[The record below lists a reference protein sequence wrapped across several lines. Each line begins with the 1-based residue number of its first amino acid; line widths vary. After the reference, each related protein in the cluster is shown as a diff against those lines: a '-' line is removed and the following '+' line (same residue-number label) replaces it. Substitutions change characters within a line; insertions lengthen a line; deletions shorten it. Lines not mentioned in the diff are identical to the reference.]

1 MAYFGMIFETLKMKK
16 IPLLLLCAGMYF
28 FGANDLIA
36 QQIPQKQ
43 AKLQEEEE
51 GPALFKFEPDY
62 LASEEAR
69 RKEILFMRSIIDSID
84 ISEGKRQKLIR
95 DLYRNKDSKRL
106 TKILLAN
113 NKFEELED

>member
-1 MAYFGMIFETLKMKK
+1 
-16 IPLLLLCAGMYF
+16 MYF

-36 QQIPQKQ
+36 QQTPQKQ
-43 AKLQEEEE
+43 AKLQEDEEE
-51 GPALFKFEPDY
+51 GPALFKLEPDY

-69 RKEILFMRSIIDSID
+69 RKEIVLMRTLIDSMD
-84 ISEGKRQKLIR
+84 ISEGKRQKLVR

>member
-1 MAYFGMIFETLKMKK
+1 MKK

-36 QQIPQKQ
+36 QQTPQKQ
-43 AKLQEEEE
+43 AILQEEAEE

-69 RKEILFMRSIIDSID
+69 RKEILLMRTLIDSMD
-84 ISEGKRQKLIR
+84 ISEGKRQKLVR
-95 DLYRNKDSKRL
+95 DLYRNKNSKRL

>member
-1 MAYFGMIFETLKMKK
+1 MKK

-36 QQIPQKQ
+36 QQTPQKQ
-43 AKLQEEEE
+43 AKLQEDEEE

-69 RKEILFMRSIIDSID
+69 RKEILLMRTLIDSMD
-84 ISEGKRQKLIR
+84 ISEGKRQKLVR

>member
-1 MAYFGMIFETLKMKK
+1 MKK

-36 QQIPQKQ
+36 QQTPQKQ
-43 AKLQEEEE
+43 AKLQEDEEE

-69 RKEILFMRSIIDSID
+69 RKEILLMRTLIDSMD
-84 ISEGKRQKLIR
+84 ISEGKRQKLVR
-95 DLYRNKDSKRL
+95 DLYRNKNSKRL

>member
-1 MAYFGMIFETLKMKK
+1 
-16 IPLLLLCAGMYF
+16 MYF

-36 QQIPQKQ
+36 QQTPQKH
-43 AKLQEEEE
+43 AKLQEDEEE

-69 RKEILFMRSIIDSID
+69 RKEILLMRTLIDSMD
-84 ISEGKRQKLIR
+84 ISEGKRQKLVR

>member
-1 MAYFGMIFETLKMKK
+1 MKK

-36 QQIPQKQ
+36 QQTPQKQ
-43 AKLQEEEE
+43 AILQEEAEE

-69 RKEILFMRSIIDSID
+69 RKEILLMRTLIDSMD
-84 ISEGKRQKLIR
+84 ISEGKR
-95 DLYRNKDSKRL
+95 
-106 TKILLAN
+106 
-113 NKFEELED
+113 

>member
-1 MAYFGMIFETLKMKK
+1 MKK

-36 QQIPQKQ
+36 QQTPQKQ
-43 AKLQEEEE
+43 AKLQEDEEE

-69 RKEILFMRSIIDSID
+69 RKEIVLMRTLIDSMD
-84 ISEGKRQKLIR
+84 ISEGKRQKLVR

>member
-1 MAYFGMIFETLKMKK
+1 
-16 IPLLLLCAGMYF
+16 MYF

-36 QQIPQKQ
+36 QQSPQKH
-43 AKLQEEEE
+43 AKLQDEEDK

-62 LASEEAR
+62 LAAEEAR
-69 RKEILFMRSIIDSID
+69 RKEILLMRTLIDSMD
-84 ISEGKRQKLIR
+84 ISEGKRQRLVR
-95 DLYRNKDSKRL
+95 DLYRNKDSKLL